1 MDSAVQEK
9 TLDFARAMELN
20 IKRKFKG
27 THVTASAGFDAS
39 RESKSNDELGSAFDS
54 LRISRDASSGS
65 TCSTEEDSMEPLQRL
80 RTISRLEQDI
90 YAFIQNSSSGN
101 DSKDE
106 KSTPIDEPT
115 SKSIT
120 LAFNLPVTMEKCE
133 RSSLSDASSTVTA
146 YLREPEV
153 AADEKTSSS
162 SSSSS
167 TRILAPE
174 VPATNFGGLR
184 INSDAKISDHTALG
198 ELELASPSLA
208 STSSVRKLSLAG
220 PGKMKRRNSTGT
232 LYVDH
237 TMRMQDDKATIR
249 CLCSVIRAHMLEVV
263 ENRMPYPREYS
274 AFLDREYKH
283 LSARDSID
291 NSDSNSRRSNSSSI
305 KLSLETDGKIL
316 GAVEDYS
323 KVPSLEDV
331 IKTFSYIFE
340 RSQMESECIII
351 TLIYL
356 ERLKLATNGKLSIRY
371 ENWKSVLLS
380 CIMMAS
386 KVWDDLSMLNVD
398 FSKICP
404 SFALK
409 IVNKLETKLLEIL
422 MYEVRV
428 SASCYAKYYFH
439 LRSMMRMLGFIT
451 NERVDQQPLDVNAA
465 NRLQLSHNAESG
477 EKSTEVRRAIN
488 RMHRCHSIAVDDAP
502 GGRDLYG
509 PSSLNAA
516 TTRLRRQRSLNSPL
530 HNGPL
535 VQLEQLVSN
544 SHTDAD
550 GLEHVSIPAPEKENI
565 TRAKHANSRYGRR
578 RTYHW

>member
-1 MDSAVQEK
+1 MDSAAQEK

-27 THVTASAGFDAS
+27 THVTASSGCDAS

-54 LRISRDASSGS
+54 LRINRDASNGS
-65 TCSTEEDSMEPLQRL
+65 TCSVEDDSMEPLQRL
-80 RTISRLEQDI
+80 RTISRLEQDM
-90 YAFIQNSSSGN
+90 YAFIHNSSSGN

-106 KSTPIDEPT
+106 KSTLIDEPT

-120 LAFNLPVTMEKCE
+120 LAFNLPLTMEKYE

-146 YLREPEV
+146 YLREPAV

-162 SSSSS
+162 SS
-167 TRILAPE
+167 TRMHASDA
-174 VPATNFGGLR
+174 PATSLSSLK
-184 INSDAKISDHTALG
+184 INADAKIFDHAAMG
-198 ELELASPSLA
+198 GLELASPSLA
-208 STSSVRKLSLAG
+208 STSSVRKLSLTG

-232 LYVDH
+232 LYIDH

-283 LSARDSID
+283 LSARDSED

-305 KLSLETDGKIL
+305 ELSLESDGKIL
-316 GAVEDYS
+316 GTVEDFS

-331 IKTFSYIFE
+331 IRTFSYIFE

-356 ERLKLATNGKLSIRY
+356 ERIKLATNGKLSIRY

-439 LRSMMRMLGFIT
+439 LRSIMRMLGFIT

-465 NRLQLSHNAESG
+465 NRLQLSPNADSG

-502 GGRDLYG
+502 GGRDLLG
-509 PSSLNAA
+509 PSLNTA
-516 TTRLRRQRSLNSPL
+516 TTRLRRQRSLDFPSY
-530 HNGPL
+530 NGPL

-544 SHTDAD
+544 FHTDAD

-565 TRAKHANSRYGRR
+565 TRTKHANSRYGRR